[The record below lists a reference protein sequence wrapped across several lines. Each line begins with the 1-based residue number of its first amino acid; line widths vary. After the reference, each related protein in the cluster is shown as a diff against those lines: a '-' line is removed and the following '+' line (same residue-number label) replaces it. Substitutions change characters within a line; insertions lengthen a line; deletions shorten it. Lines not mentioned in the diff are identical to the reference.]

1 MRAFTYDAL
10 PVRVVFGAGT
20 LAQLPDEVARL
31 GLSRILVL
39 STPGQNALGRR
50 AADLLGNAAAGLHPH
65 AKMHVP
71 ADVAAAAV
79 AEARATHADGVVV
92 VGGGSAVGLGKIVA
106 RDLGLP
112 VVAVPT
118 TYAGSEMTPI
128 WGLTENGVKTTA
140 RDPRV
145 LPRSVI
151 YDPEL
156 TCGLPP
162 AVSATS
168 GMNAMAHA
176 VEALYAPDANPIT
189 STMAE
194 QSIAALAR
202 GLPRVIA
209 EPTDID
215 ARADALYG
223 AWLAGV
229 TLGTVTVGLHH
240 KLCHTL
246 GGSFDLPH
254 ADVHTVVLPFAATY
268 NAAAAPAA
276 MTRVAAALGTDDAPG
291 GLYDLAHNLGAPT
304 SLAALGMKKSDLD
317 RAADL
322 AVAKPYPNPAT
333 ITRDGIRALLDAA
346 FNGRRPPPTML

>member
-1 MRAFTYDAL
+1 MRVFTYDAL
-10 PVRVVFGAGT
+10 PIRVVFGAGT
-20 LAQLPDEVARL
+20 LTQLPDEVGRL
-31 GLSRILVL
+31 GLANVLVL
-39 STPGQNALGRR
+39 STPGQHALGQRLV
-50 AADLLGNAAAGLHPH
+50 DLLGPLAAGLHAH

-79 AEARATHADGVVV
+79 AEATRINADGIVV

-128 WGLTENGVKTTA
+128 WGLTEDGVKTTA
-140 RDPRV
+140 RDPKV
-145 LPRSVI
+145 LPRTVI

-156 TCGLPP
+156 TVGLPP
-162 AVSATS
+162 GVSATS

-176 VEALYAPDANPIT
+176 VEALYAPDANPIA

-202 GLPRVIA
+202 GLPRVVA
-209 EPTDID
+209 DPADLD
-215 ARADALYG
+215 ARGDALYG

-229 TLGTVTVGLHH
+229 VLGTVGIGLHH

-246 GGSFDLPH
+246 GGTFDLSH
-254 ADVHTVVLPFAATY
+254 ADVHTVILPHAAAY
-268 NAAAAPAA
+268 NAAAAPDALA
-276 MTRVAAALGTDDAPG
+276 RVAAALGVSEAPG
-291 GLYDLAHNLGAPT
+291 GLYDLAKNLGAPT
-304 SLAALGMKKSDLD
+304 GLAAIGMPESGLD

-322 AVAKPYPNPAT
+322 AVAKPYPNPAPV
-333 ITRDGIRALLDAA
+333 TRDGVRVLLESA
-346 FNGRRPPPTML
+346 FHGRRP